1 MSILVPIFV
10 GIVAGFATK
19 SIINWLSIDGFILN
33 NKNFILELTSIF
45 GSLWAFNYLATIEA
59 FIFSGIYTILIGIA
73 LVDYRTFQIP
83 LVFILVGIVLS
94 IAGVIF
100 NTLFLASALW
110 GVCEERTRR
119 GADKF

>member
-45 GSLWAFNYLATIEA
+45 GSLWAFNHLATIEA
-59 FIFSGIYTILIGIA
+59 FIIL
-73 LVDYRTFQIP
+73 
-83 LVFILVGIVLS
+83 
-94 IAGVIF
+94 
-100 NTLFLASALW
+100 
-110 GVCEERTRR
+110 
-119 GADKF
+119 KFP